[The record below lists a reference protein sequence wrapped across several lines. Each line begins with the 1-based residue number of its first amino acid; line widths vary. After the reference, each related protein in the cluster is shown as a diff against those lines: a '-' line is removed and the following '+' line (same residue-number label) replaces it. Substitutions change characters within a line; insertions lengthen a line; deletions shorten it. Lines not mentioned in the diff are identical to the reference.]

1 MNPTPP
7 QGAGYRGGFS
17 LQGVGSADSILKA
30 LHPRPKGRGITGG
43 KIMASLYLSQAIIN
57 NKVH

>member
-17 LQGVGSADSILKA
+17 LQGVSSADSILKA
-30 LHPRPKGRGITGG
+30 LHPLRLGSEGYYGR
-43 KIMASLYLSQAIIN
+43 Q
-57 NKVH
+57 NKFDLPR